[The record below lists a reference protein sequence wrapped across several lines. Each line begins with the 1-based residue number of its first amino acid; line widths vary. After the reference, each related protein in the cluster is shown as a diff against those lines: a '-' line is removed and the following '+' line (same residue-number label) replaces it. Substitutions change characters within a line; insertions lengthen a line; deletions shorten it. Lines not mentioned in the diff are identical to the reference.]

1 MNALLAKNT
10 DYPQTTPFSGGVHPV
25 RLAVD
30 ENVNHW
36 STTPTAHVRD
46 LVAAGIKPAGLAVYF
61 AIADRQMT
69 AKGQYFRSNERLAE
83 ETGLSTRTVSRQ
95 VALLKQSKM
104 ITVFY
109 VNKQRRLR
117 VLTTPSVSIPTTPVA
132 RGVDTS
138 GVTPRHQ
145 CLTDKENSKK
155 ENNTTKK
162 LCVFSASLSSRDRE
176 DGVLWGGA
184 LERLAA
190 TYGEEA
196 VIRGLSVYDSKDPK
210 TVDNPVGFLTKAI
223 KLKWEPA
230 KKKHK
235 KKSRVPNY
243 YVRGTH

>member
-1 MNALLAKNT
+1 MNALLA
-10 DYPQTTPFSGGVHPV
+10 TTNDNPKTAPDGSGDHNV
-25 RLAVD
+25 RLAID
-30 ENVNHW
+30 ENVSNW

-83 ETGLSTRTVSRQ
+83 ETGLSARTVSRQ
-95 VALLKQSKM
+95 ISLLKKSKM

-109 VNKQRRLR
+109 VNKQRRMR
-117 VLTTPSVSIPTTPVA
+117 VLTTPSVSIPL
-132 RGVDTS
+132 DTS

-162 LCVFSASLSSRDRE
+162 VCVFSASLLDRE

-190 TYGEEA
+190 THGEEA
-196 VIRGLSVYDSKDPK
+196 VMRGLSVYDSYDPK
-210 TVDNPVGFLTKAI
+210 TIDKPIGFLTKAI
-223 KLKWEPA
+223 ELKWEPA
-230 KKKHK
+230 KSKTK
-235 KKSRVPNY
+235 KKLEPVYWNESEY
-243 YVRGTH
+243 MKGCK

>member
-10 DYPQTTPFSGGVHPV
+10 DYPQTTPFSSGVHPV

-61 AIADRQMT
+61 AISDRQMT

-95 VALLKQSKM
+95 IALLKQSKM

-117 VLTTPSVSIPTTPVA
+117 VLTTPSVA

-138 GVTPRHQ
+138 VVTPRHQ
-145 CLTDKENSKK
+145 CLTDKENSTKK
-155 ENNTTKK
+155 TTQPK
-162 LCVFSASLSSRDRE
+162 LCVFSAALSLRNSE

-235 KKSRVPNY
+235 KKARDPNY